1 MPFFNKVVLITGAS
15 AGIGR
20 EIARSFAGD
29 GARVV
34 VNGRKQE
41 TIDGVVEQIR
51 DAGGTALGIAADVSR
66 KGQVEAL
73 VKETI
78 NAFGTVDIL
87 VNNAGGSSG
96 ARSVEELTEDDWDR
110 VIAGNLKSVFLCS
123 QAVIPAMKRQQSGKI
138 VNISSQAGRALTILA
153 GPHYAAAKAGVIAL
167 TKQLANELARDG
179 IHVNAI
185 APGII
190 KSGPRIE
197 AIWAGFS
204 PERRKKLL
212 EDIPLG
218 RLGENNEI
226 VAAVKFLASEGAGY
240 FVGATLDA
248 NGGRWML

>member
-1 MPFFNKVVLITGAS
+1 MPFSNRVVLITGAS

-20 EIARSFAGD
+20 EIAHSFARE

-34 VNGRKQE
+34 VNGRNRDHVAE
-41 TIDGVVEQIR
+41 VADEIR
-51 DAGGTALGIAADVSR
+51 KAGGTSIGVVADVSR
-66 KGQVEAL
+66 KDQVSDL
-73 VKETI
+73 VRQTI
-78 NAFGTVDIL
+78 SAFGTVDIL

-96 ARSVEELTEDDWDR
+96 ARSVEELAEDDWDR

-123 QAVIPAMKRQQSGKI
+123 QAVIPTMRRQRSGKI
-138 VNISSQAGRALTILA
+138 INISSQAGRALTILA

-197 AIWAGFS
+197 ATWAEFS
-204 PERRKKLL
+204 PEKRQRFL

-218 RLGENNEI
+218 RLGENREI

>member
-1 MPFFNKVVLITGAS
+1 MSFSNKVVLITGAS

-20 EIARSFAGD
+20 EIARSFARD

-34 VNGRKQE
+34 VNGRNQE
-41 TIDGVVEQIR
+41 TIAEVVQEIQVGGGV
-51 DAGGTALGIAADVSR
+51 ALGVAADVSC
-66 KGQVEAL
+66 KDQVGEL
-73 VKETI
+73 IRQTI
-78 NAFGTVDIL
+78 EAFGAIDIL

-96 ARSVEELTEDDWDR
+96 ARTVADLAEDDWDR
-110 VIAGNLKSVFLCS
+110 VIEGNLKSVFLCS
-123 QAVIPAMKRQQSGKI
+123 QAVIPTMKRQRSGKI

-167 TKQLANELARDG
+167 TKQLANELAKDG
-179 IHVNAI
+179 INVNAI

-190 KSGPRIE
+190 RSGPRIE
-197 AIWAGFS
+197 ATWAEFS
-204 PERRKKLL
+204 PQRQQRFL

-218 RLGENNEI
+218 RLGENREI
-226 VAAVKFLASEGAGY
+226 VAAVKFLASEAAGY